1 MAGCGG
7 DDDGDDDR
15 RAAGASG
22 QGVGSAGAG
31 APHSSPLPLTL
42 AQALARVDSA
52 SEAIGIARAGIR
64 TAEAGRMRAR
74 SAWLPQL
81 NGSVA
86 STRTLEPQ
94 FAGLTPGGG
103 NDSTPAPTNCGRF
116 RPNPDLP
123 IGQRLDSLERGLDC
137 SANGNGGFDFASL
150 PFGRANQWNFGL
162 SASQTLFNPAL
173 GGRQTVARAGLERAE
188 VALAAAR
195 ASAVVEVAEAYFDA
209 QLAERLLMIADSA
222 LAQAERARGET
233 QLARDVGNAA
243 EFDLLRAAVARD
255 NQRPMVIQRRIQR
268 DQAYL
273 RLRQLLDLPPG
284 TTLDLVTPLGD
295 TSMVALPAFAA
306 AVMASGTG
314 EAMDRAPVREA
325 EAVLRANAGQ
335 LASAR
340 GSRLPSIALS
350 SDYAK
355 IAFPDEVFGINNFLT
370 DWTVAVRVR
379 VPLFTGGALR
389 ADVLTAAAARDDAAL
404 RVRQATEMAVR
415 EAEALQLQLEGA
427 LSLWQASQG
436 TAEQASRAYRIA
448 EVRVRNGLSTLTD
461 LAEARLQLQQAEA
474 NRAQAAR
481 DLQVA
486 RLRLVLLRD
495 LPFGV
500 ASSMTT
506 GSF

>member
-1 MAGCGG
+1 M
-7 DDDGDDDR
+7 R
-15 RAAGASG
+15 RALMVVMATLSAVGTASAQGGA
-22 QGVGSAGAG
+22 QQA
-31 APHSSPLPLTL
+31 APVRLSLGE
-42 AQALARVDSA
+42 ALRIVDSA
-52 SEAIGIARAGIR
+52 SEAIGIARAGVR
-64 TAEAGRMRAR
+64 SAEAGRMRAR

-86 STRTLEPQ
+86 YTRTLETQ
-94 FAGLTPGGG
+94 FSGLASGGG
-103 NDSTPAPTNCGRF
+103 SDSTPAPTNCGRF

-123 IGQRLDSLERGLDC
+123 IGERLDSLERGLDC
-137 SANGNGGFDFASL
+137 SANGNGGIDFSNL

-173 GGRQTVARAGLERAE
+173 GGRQTAANAAQERAE

-209 QLAERLLMIADSA
+209 QLAERLLVIADSA
-222 LAQAERARGET
+222 LAQSERALGET
-233 QLARDVGNAA
+233 RLAREVGNAA
-243 EFDLLRAAVARD
+243 EFDLLRASVARD
-255 NQRPMVIQRRIQR
+255 NQRPLVIQRRIQR
-268 DQAYL
+268 DQAFL
-273 RLRQLLDLPPG
+273 RLRQLLDLPQG
-284 TTLDLVTPLGD
+284 TALDLITPLGD
-295 TSMVALPAFAA
+295 TTMVALPPFAA

-314 EAMDRAPVREA
+314 VAADRAPVREA
-325 EAVLRANAGQ
+325 EALLRASDGQ
-335 LASAR
+335 LSSAR

-355 IAFPDEVFGINNFLT
+355 IAFPDDVFGINNFLT
-370 DWTVAVRVR
+370 DWTVSVRVR
-379 VPLFTGGALR
+379 VPLYTGGALR
-389 ADVLTAAAARDDAAL
+389 ADVLSAAAARDDAAL
-404 RVRQATEMAVR
+404 RVRQATETATR
-415 EAEALQLQLEGA
+415 EAEALQLQLAGA
-427 LSLWQASQG
+427 LSLWEASAG
-436 TAEQASRAYRIA
+436 TAEQATRAYGIA

-500 ASSMTT
+500 ANGMTSGT
-506 GSF
+506 F